1 MKGISVSDLLDNAA
15 YEQRRGDFRS
25 RIIGIKKDRGINL
38 GPILRLV
45 FENRDTLL
53 FQIQEMLFVEH
64 TVDPEKREEE
74 VEIYR
79 PMLPTRTTLSATLM
93 IEITEESRIRETLDS
108 LQGLDRGPYLH
119 LVFGGERVTA
129 NFEPDRST
137 EEKLSSIHYL
147 TFPFSEKQRST
158 FLGLPEGERVM
169 LLSDHPRY
177 SAMSVLSPG
186 TIRSL
191 QGDLS
196 DE

>member
-1 MKGISVSDLLDNAA
+1 MKEIRVADLLDNTT

-25 RIIGIKKDRGINL
+25 RIIAIKKERGMNL

-53 FQIQEMLFVEH
+53 FQIQEMLLVER
-64 TVDPEKREEE
+64 TTDPKKRAEE

-79 PMLPTRTTLSATLM
+79 PMLPNGSALSATLM
-93 IEITEESRIRETLDS
+93 IEITEEGRIRETLDT

-119 LVFGGERVTA
+119 LAFAGERVTA
-129 NFEPDRST
+129 MFEPDRST
-137 EEKLSSIHYL
+137 DEKLSSVHYL
-147 TFPFSEKQRST
+147 TFPFTEKQKSL
-158 FLGLPEGERVM
+158 FLGLPDGERVL

-177 SAMSVLSPG
+177 SAMTVLSPG
-186 TIRSL
+186 TLRSL

>member
-1 MKGISVSDLLDNAA
+1 MKGISVTDLLDNTT
-15 YEQRRGDFRS
+15 YEQRRGEFRS

-53 FQIQEMLFVEH
+53 FQIQEMLFVER
-64 TVDPEKREEE
+64 TSDPEKRAEE

-79 PMLPTRTTLSATLM
+79 TMLPSRSTLSATLM
-93 IEITEESRIRETLDS
+93 IEITEESRIRDTLDT

-119 LVFGGERVTA
+119 LVFAGERVTA
-129 NFEPDRST
+129 SFEPDRST
-137 EEKLSSIHYL
+137 DEKLSSVHYL
-147 TFPFSEKQRST
+147 TFGFTEKQRSM
-158 FLGLPEGERVM
+158 FLGLSEGEKVM

-177 SAMSVLSPG
+177 SAMAVLSPA

-191 QGDLS
+191 RDDLS
-196 DE
+196 DD

>member
-1 MKGISVSDLLDNAA
+1 MREIRVTDLLDNTT

-25 RIIGIKKDRGINL
+25 RIIALKKDRGMNL

-53 FQIQEMLFVEH
+53 FQIQEMLLVER
-64 TVDPEKREEE
+64 TTDPEKRAEE

-79 PMLPTRTTLSATLM
+79 TMLPTRSALSATLM
-93 IEITEESRIRETLDS
+93 IEITEEGRIRETLDT

-119 LVFGGERVTA
+119 LAFGGERVTA
-129 NFEPDRST
+129 QFEPDRST
-137 EEKLSSIHYL
+137 DEKLSSVHYL
-147 TFPFSEKQRST
+147 TFPFTEKQRSG

-177 SAMSVLSPG
+177 SAMTILSPG
-186 TIRSL
+186 AIRSL